1 MEIGLTVELM
11 KLDEKLKRGW
21 DELVFWVKR
30 EVSMTMLFWQ
40 ALAVFLLLKV
50 LMGK

>member
-1 MEIGLTVELM
+1 METGLIIELM

-30 EVSMTMLFWQ
+30 EMSVTMLFWL
-40 ALAVFLLLKV
+40 ALAVFLLLKI
-50 LMGK
+50 LTGK

>member
-1 MEIGLTVELM
+1 MEIGLTIELM

-30 EVSMTMLFWQ
+30 EMSVTMLFWL
-40 ALAVFLLLKV
+40 ALAVFLLLKI
-50 LMGK
+50 LTGK